1 MVTIPQ
7 TIISIPSAP
16 YCNQLNDVIKCV
28 RQNINYTEPVYD
40 PEKIKARCERSFLT
54 YKSDNSWKQ
63 TLQRRSEQ
71 KSCGFFARSDRK
83 YRECGNVELKTKDL
97 VLNSLESIGNTF
109 KNNANQKDNPI
120 AYKTNDD
127 CDFNVKD
134 KKSSAS
140 YSKIRRDRFITDNGI
155 STIKRIL
162 SKSEKRITSIKAG
175 QSLASYLEKEKL
187 DKESDILANKNAST
201 KLDMILLNPTEKIVV
216 TNSKKSKQSGKMSEV
231 AGSRESRQNIKFLE
245 TLESLVMLFTM
256 LSNMRQRD
264 LRTKAPLSSDCL
276 KTLLKH
282 PIVNDVLPPNPTN
295 RLQVEVPTYQQ
306 RGPRRSIMVLG
317 NTPLLQNNDFYNK
330 GAPVYL
336 RESASRASQMASPYN
351 VQPRRGKTLQ
361 PRYKNSASFTPNGN
375 KVETWEDLVNV
386 NTGKGEDGT
395 PDIDS
400 SSRGGVSRISM
411 HVGHIKIAPHAKKAP
426 NATNTNDSI
435 PPWQKII
442 QEQKDDSKANNPFTK
457 SDYSETKSERHNLLL
472 DNLKSTFQ
480 DTKVQYASKLQ
491 EAISSKMDTYSKNF
505 ELLEVKHI
513 HETDMK
519 SVRMKINDWRKL
531 ATKTSARLP
540 NWVQKLKQEQKR
552 LGMENNENSKEHL
565 LKLFKHIDTKPS
577 VFVKAKLCLLV
588 FSLPLFQL
596 CALKMQRAL
605 RFILKEFLGENDGYL
620 KDWFQ
625 SRKILL
631 TTSD

>member
-7 TIISIPSAP
+7 TNITVPSTP
-16 YCNQLNDVIKCV
+16 YNNQLNDVIKCV

-40 PEKIKARCERSFLT
+40 PEKIKTRCQRSFLT
-54 YKSDNSWKQ
+54 YKKDDSWKQ

-83 YRECGNVELKTKDL
+83 YRECGNVELKTKYL
-97 VLNSLESIGNTF
+97 VLKSLESIGNTF
-109 KNNANQKDNPI
+109 KNNANQKNNSI
-120 AYKTNDD
+120 AWKTNDD
-127 CDFNVKD
+127 CDLNVKD
-134 KKSSAS
+134 KSSAS
-140 YSKIRRDRFITDNGI
+140 YSKIRRDRFIADNGI
-155 STIKRIL
+155 TTIKHIL
-162 SKSEKRITSIKAG
+162 SKAEKRITSIKAG

-187 DKESDILANKNAST
+187 EKESDILANKNTSK
-201 KLDMILLNPTEKIVV
+201 KLDMILLNPTEKIPV
-216 TNSKKSKQSGKMSEV
+216 TNSKKTEQSGKMSEV
-231 AGSRESRQNIKFLE
+231 AGSTESRQNIKFLE

-256 LSNMRQRD
+256 LSNMLQRD

-282 PIVNDVLPPNPTN
+282 PIANDAPPPNPTN
-295 RLQVEVPTYQQ
+295 KLQLDVPTYQQ
-306 RGPRRSIMVLG
+306 RGPRRSIMMLG

-330 GAPVYL
+330 VAPVYL

-351 VQPRRGKTLQ
+351 AQPRRGKNLQ
-361 PRYKNSASFTPNGN
+361 PRYKNSATFTPNGN
-375 KVETWEDLVNV
+375 KVETWEDLMNV
-386 NTGKGEDGT
+386 DAGKGEDST

-411 HVGHIKIAPHAKKAP
+411 HVGHIKFTQQAKKAP
-426 NATNTNDSI
+426 NATNTTDSI

-442 QEQKDDSKANNPFTK
+442 QEQKDGNKSNNPCTK
-457 SDYSETKSERHNLLL
+457 SEYYETKSERHNLLL
-472 DNLKSTFQ
+472 GNLKSSFQ
-480 DTKVQYASKLQ
+480 DIKIQYANKLQ

-505 ELLEVKHI
+505 ELLEVNHI

-519 SVRMKINDWRKL
+519 SVRMKINEWRKL

-552 LGMENNENSKEHL
+552 LGMENNENSKERL
-565 LKLFKHIDTKPS
+565 LKLFNHIDTKPS

-605 RFILKEFLGENDGYL
+605 SFILKEFLGESVDYL

-631 TTSD
+631 TASD